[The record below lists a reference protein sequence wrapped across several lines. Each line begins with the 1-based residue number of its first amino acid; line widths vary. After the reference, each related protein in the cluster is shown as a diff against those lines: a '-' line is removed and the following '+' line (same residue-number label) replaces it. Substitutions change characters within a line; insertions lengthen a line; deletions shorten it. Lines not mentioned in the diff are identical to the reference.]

1 MGARFEAR
9 RQAIRTPRAAATA
22 GILFAFL
29 LSTSLTLLLVNV
41 PPSGLPPE
49 GLDEQSLR
57 QVTLALNL
65 MPFAGIAFLWFIG
78 VIRDRLGENEDRFFA
93 TVFLGSGL
101 LFVAMLFV
109 AGAVA
114 GGLASASV
122 GLEPAVDPTW
132 LYGRFVTRTLIRV
145 YAMRMAAVFMISTT
159 TLSMR
164 FQIVPRWLAI
174 LGFVGAGVLL
184 LTVGSLVWVA
194 LIFPVW
200 VLILSVNLLVT
211 SLRRSQPAAAAS

>member
-1 MGARFEAR
+1 
-9 RQAIRTPRAAATA
+9 
-22 GILFAFL
+22 
-29 LSTSLTLLLVNV
+29 
-41 PPSGLPPE
+41 
-49 GLDEQSLR
+49 
-57 QVTLALNL
+57 

-184 LTVGSLVWVA
+184 LTVGSLVWVE